1 MTRKYTE
8 IAFTPLVKKLQTE
21 RGSREGYARLEQ
33 SQENDHIEPRLEEF
47 IKARNGF
54 YLGSKSEEGWP
65 YIQFRGGPKGF
76 LKVLGDRTLGF
87 ADFHGNGQYLS
98 TANAMA
104 DDRVFLFL
112 MDYGHRRRLKI
123 WGRMEVIGL
132 EHPLLE
138 QLKDDQY
145 PAQVQQGMVIHVEA
159 WDWNCPQHIP
169 IRLDADE
176 VAAITEPLQARIAAL
191 EAQLLGRS
199 LS

>member
-1 MTRKYTE
+1 MTRKYAE
-8 IAFTPLVKKLQTE
+8 IAFTPLVKELQTQ
-21 RGSREGYARLEQ
+21 RGSRATYARIEQ
-33 SQENDHIEPRLEEF
+33 TQENDQIEPRVAEF
-47 IKARNGF
+47 IQARNSF

-76 LKVLGDRTLGF
+76 LKILDDRTLGF

-98 TANAMA
+98 TANAMV

-112 MDYGHRRRLKI
+112 MDYAHRRRLKI
-123 WGRMEVIGL
+123 WGRMEIVGL

-145 PAQVQQGMVIHVEA
+145 PAEVQQGMIIHVEA

-169 IRLDADE
+169 IKLEEDE
-176 VAAITEPLQARIAAL
+176 VAAIVDPLKERIAEL
-191 EAQLLGRS
+191 EAQLAERS
-199 LS
+199 PD